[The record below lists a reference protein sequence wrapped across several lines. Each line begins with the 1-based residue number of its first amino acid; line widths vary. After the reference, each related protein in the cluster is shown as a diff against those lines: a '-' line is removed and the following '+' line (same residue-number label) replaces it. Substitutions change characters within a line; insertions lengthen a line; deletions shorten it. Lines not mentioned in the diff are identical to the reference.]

1 MTAFWVVAGIFIVV
15 ALLFVI
21 PVLLRSKRN
30 ESQEQIERQ
39 AANITIYR
47 DQLAEL
53 ERDLRNDTLSREQYD
68 SSKQELQKRMLQD
81 VSENGESVTHLVP
94 TSRHGVV
101 AGIIVTLVIPL
112 AAIYLYLVIGDTRGL
127 LPQSQLA
134 NATQFSQNGA
144 GGEEGHI
151 DISSMVESLAARLR
165 ENPEDIEGW
174 VMLGRSYAIM
184 ERFDDASATY
194 AKLVQMVPDNP
205 QFLSDYADML
215 AMINNGSLLG
225 KPAEMITRALAID
238 PNFPKALALAG
249 TLEFEQDKF
258 DQAVAYWERLLS
270 AIPADSRL
278 HKSVSDSIV
287 QAKSLAM
294 RGKGESAPV
303 QLAQNSNVGTDAT
316 AGSSSAEKQEISA
329 GVPSISGSVTL
340 DPSLADKVSPDDT
353 LFVFARASQGPK
365 MPLAILRLNARD
377 IPVSFKLDDNMAMTP
392 AMKLSSFPEVVVG
405 ARISK
410 TGQAIPASGDLEG
423 HSDPVKI
430 GDGEVSITID
440 HVVP

>member
-165 ENPEDIEGW
+165 
-174 VMLGRSYAIM
+174 
-184 ERFDDASATY
+184 
-194 AKLVQMVPDNP
+194 
-205 QFLSDYADML
+205 
-215 AMINNGSLLG
+215 
-225 KPAEMITRALAID
+225 
-238 PNFPKALALAG
+238 
-249 TLEFEQDKF
+249 
-258 DQAVAYWERLLS
+258 
-270 AIPADSRL
+270 
-278 HKSVSDSIV
+278 
-287 QAKSLAM
+287 
-294 RGKGESAPV
+294 
-303 QLAQNSNVGTDAT
+303 
-316 AGSSSAEKQEISA
+316 
-329 GVPSISGSVTL
+329 
-340 DPSLADKVSPDDT
+340 
-353 LFVFARASQGPK
+353 
-365 MPLAILRLNARD
+365 
-377 IPVSFKLDDNMAMTP
+377 
-392 AMKLSSFPEVVVG
+392 
-405 ARISK
+405 K
-410 TGQAIPASGDLEG
+410 TGGYRAG
-423 HSDPVKI
+423 
-430 GDGEVSITID
+430 
-440 HVVP
+440 